1 MTVTDNATTLSEQI
15 NQARERAHA
24 QAGTA
29 IEKLVKIA
37 DWLEMRETS
46 ERLTATAALLASVTF
61 HLIVMGRMKNGKS
74 TLLNA
79 LLEGTTQPVAMST
92 GRGLM
97 AVGTLPTTAV
107 LTTVHY
113 ADKPSVKVQ
122 RADGSS
128 EEWKF
133 DQYLRDSVLTED
145 NEENERLFEK
155 IMEFQIGFPA
165 VLCQAGVI
173 VVDSPGTDE
182 HPMRTKITET
192 AARQADA
199 AIRPYRSD
207 VLMGETELEEDTKVR
222 EAGTRIFTVVN
233 MWGDTQVDDRLR
245 AYVWNRYVR
254 DHQGGPKWDNQD
266 LADHD
271 IFFVHAQHAFLARMA
286 GDAAGVE
293 RSGLG
298 ALERRLGEF
307 LTNERLPAQL
317 HKHATTAIRWAGS
330 IQDHVG
336 QREAAARADQRRL
349 QDAYIA
355 EQPKI
360 AQITAQAD
368 KLPGI
373 FERYQRQADIDLRT
387 SFQQA
392 VADIRQALPEY
403 VESMALPSGESV
415 TKVFQHKKM
424 AAEAAAGISE
434 FTTDRLDK
442 WSQTEAHE
450 LLEPIMKRLGDEVK
464 AEVAAIGEQLDE
476 INFRMSG
483 WTVPAGDGNIRL
495 VSTTE
500 RVLSAVAGLFF
511 GDVSA
516 AVTGGAGGWRGAAGG
531 ISGALGAS
539 ILLGALGVTAGI
551 VLWPATLAAAMMAG
565 IWAGGRGLDQRVK
578 KVALETA
585 DQSLATLPDVSGKVI
600 SAKVAEF
607 FAQAEQEVSAE
618 VKAFITEQVRS
629 IEKFVEL
636 NQRDQADKDRTLKE
650 MAKARSTVAEHV
662 ATLEQAVAIAKQ
674 QG

>member
-1 MTVTDNATTLSEQI
+1 MTVTDNGTTLSEKI
-15 NQARERAHA
+15 IEARERAHT

-29 IEKLVKIA
+29 IAGLIKIA
-37 DWLEMRETS
+37 DWLDLRETS
-46 ERLTATAALLASVTF
+46 ENLAQTAELLDSYIF
-61 HLIVMGRMKNGKS
+61 NLMVMGRMKNGKS

-79 LLEGTTQPVAMST
+79 LLEGTTQPVTIST

-113 ADKPSVKVQ
+113 ADKPWVKVQ
-122 RADGSS
+122 RMDGSS
-128 EEWKF
+128 EDWKF
-133 DQYLRDSVLTED
+133 DQYLRDSVLTAD
-145 NEENERLFEK
+145 NEENVRFFEQIK
-155 IMEFQIGFPA
+155 EFQIGFPA
-165 VLCQAGVI
+165 VLCQAGVT

-182 HPMRTKITET
+182 HPLRTRITRA

-207 VLMGETELEEDTKVR
+207 VLMGEKELKEDAEVR
-222 EAGTRIFTVVN
+222 KAGTRVFTVVN
-233 MWGDTQVDDRLR
+233 VWGDNQVDDQMR

-254 DHQGGPKWDNQD
+254 DHLNGPKWDNQD
-266 LADHD
+266 LGDCD
-271 IFFVHAQHAFLARMA
+271 IFVVHAQQAFLARVA
-286 GDAAGVE
+286 GDLAGVE

-298 ALERRLGEF
+298 ALERRLAEF
-307 LTNERLPAQL
+307 LTTERLPAHL
-317 HKHATTAIRWAGS
+317 HKHATSAVRLAGV
-330 IQDHVG
+330 IDEHVG

-368 KLPGI
+368 KLPAMFG
-373 FERYQRQADIDLRT
+373 RYQAQADLDLRT

-392 VADIRQALPEY
+392 VANIRRDLPQQLES
-403 VESMALPSGESV
+403 VELPSAKSIA
-415 TKVFQHKKM
+415 KVFNHKKM
-424 AAEAAAGISE
+424 AAEAAAALSE
-434 FTTDRLDK
+434 FTTDRLDT

-450 LLEPIMKRLGDEVK
+450 LLEPIMERLEDEVR
-464 AEVAAIGEQLDE
+464 AEIAAIGKQLDE

-483 WTVPAGDGNIRL
+483 WTVQAGGNTRL

-511 GDVSA
+511 GDISA

-539 ILLGALGVTAGI
+539 FLLGAIGVGAGI
-551 VLWPATLAAAMMAG
+551 VLWPVTLAAAMLAG
-565 IWAGGRGLDQRVK
+565 IAAGSYHLEERVK

-585 DQSLATLPDVSGKVI
+585 DESLAALPDASSGLI

-607 FAQAEQEVSAE
+607 FGQAEQEVSGE
-618 VKAFITEQVRS
+618 VKGFITEQVRS
-629 IEKFVEL
+629 IQQFVEL
-636 NQRDQADKDRTLKE
+636 NQRDQADKDRILKE
-650 MAKARSTVAEHV
+650 MAKARSAVAGHV
-662 ATLEQAVAIAKQ
+662 ETLEQAVAIAKQ
-674 QG
+674 G

>member
-1 MTVTDNATTLSEQI
+1 MTVTDNGTTLSEKI
-15 NQARERAHA
+15 NKARERAHA

-29 IEKLVKIA
+29 IAGLVKIA
-37 DWLEMRETS
+37 DWLDLRETS
-46 ERLTATAALLASVTF
+46 EHLAATATLLDSYTF
-61 HLIVMGRMKNGKS
+61 NLIVMGRMKNGKS

-79 LLEGTTQPVAMST
+79 LLEGTTQPVAMGT

-113 ADKPSVKVQ
+113 ADKPAVKVQ
-122 RADGSS
+122 RMDGSS
-128 EEWKF
+128 EDWKF
-133 DQYLRDSVLTED
+133 DQYLHDSVLTED
-145 NEENERLFEK
+145 NEENTRIFEQ
-155 IMEFQIGFPA
+155 IGEFQIGFPA

-182 HPMRTKITET
+182 HPMRTKITR
-192 AARQADA
+192 AAACHADA

-207 VLMGETELEEDTKVR
+207 VLMGEKELEEDAEVR
-222 EAGTRIFTVVN
+222 KAGTRVFTVVN
-233 MWGDTQVDDRLR
+233 VWGDNQVDDRLR

-254 DHQGGPKWDNQD
+254 DQLGGPKWDNQD
-266 LADHD
+266 LADRD
-271 IFFVHAQHAFLARMA
+271 IFFVHAQQAFLARMT
-286 GDAAGVE
+286 GDAPGVE

-307 LTNERLPAQL
+307 LTHERLPAHL
-317 HKHATTAIRWAGS
+317 HKHATSAVRLAAAI
-330 IQDHVG
+330 DEHVG
-336 QREAAARADQRRL
+336 QREAAAQADQRRL
-349 QDAYIA
+349 QDAYLA

-368 KLPGI
+368 KLPAI
-373 FERYQRQADIDLRT
+373 FARYQAQADLDLRS
-387 SFQQA
+387 SFRQA
-392 VADIRQALPEY
+392 VADMRQDLPGY
-403 VESMALPSGESV
+403 VQSVELPSAAGLTMV
-415 TKVFQHKKM
+415 LQHKKM
-424 AAEAAAGISE
+424 AAEAAAAIGE

-442 WSQTEAHE
+442 WSQTEAHA

-464 AEVAAIGEQLDE
+464 AEVAAISEQLDE

-483 WTVPAGDGNIRL
+483 WTVQAADGNIRL

-531 ISGALGAS
+531 ISGALGATF
-539 ILLGALGVTAGI
+539 LLGALGVGAGI
-551 VLWPATLAAAMMAG
+551 VFWPVTLAAAAVAGMA
-565 IWAGGRGLDQRVK
+565 AGSYHLDQRVK
-578 KVALETA
+578 EKALEIA
-585 DQSLATLPDVSGKVI
+585 DKSLATLPDVSGGVI

-618 VKAFITEQVRS
+618 VKAFITEQVRA
-629 IEKFVEL
+629 IQQFVEL
-636 NQRDQADKDRTLKE
+636 NQRDQADKDRLLKE
-650 MAKARSTVAEHV
+650 MAQARSAVAGYV
-662 ATLEQAVAIAKQ
+662 DTLEQAVAIAKQ
-674 QG
+674 G

>member
-1 MTVTDNATTLSEQI
+1 MTVTDSMTLSEKI
-15 NQARERAHA
+15 THARESAHA

-29 IEKLVKIA
+29 ITGLIKIA
-37 DWLEMRETS
+37 NWLDLRETS
-46 ERLTATAALLASVTF
+46 ENLTATVKLLDCYIF
-61 HLIVMGRMKNGKS
+61 NLMVMGRMKNGKS

-79 LLEGTTQPVAMST
+79 LLEGTTQPVKMST

-113 ADKPSVKVQ
+113 ADRPSVKVQ
-122 RADGSS
+122 RMDGSS

-145 NEENERLFEK
+145 NDENVQFFEQIK
-155 IMEFQIGFPA
+155 EFQIGFPA

-182 HPMRTKITET
+182 HAIRTKITRA

-207 VLMGETELEEDTKVR
+207 VLMGENELQEDAEVR
-222 EAGTRIFTVVN
+222 DAGTRVFTVVN
-233 MWGDTQVDDRLR
+233 VWGDNQVDDRLR

-254 DHQGGPKWDNQD
+254 DHLGGDKWDNQD

-271 IFFVHAQHAFLARMA
+271 IFLVHAQQAFLARVA

-298 ALERRLGEF
+298 ALERRLAEF
-307 LTNERLPAQL
+307 LTTERLPAHL
-317 HKHATTAIRWAGS
+317 HKHSTSAIRLGGV
-330 IQDHVG
+330 IDEHIG
-336 QREAAARADQRRL
+336 QREAAAQADQRRL

-360 AQITAQAD
+360 AQITARAD
-368 KLPGI
+368 KLPDI
-373 FERYQRQADIDLRT
+373 FARYRAQAELDLRT
-387 SFQQA
+387 SFRQA
-392 VADIRQALPEY
+392 VADVRRDLPQFLGS
-403 VESMALPSGESV
+403 VALPSAQSIAQ
-415 TKVFQHKKM
+415 VFQYKKM
-424 AAEAAAGISE
+424 AQEAADAISKRV
-434 FTTDRLDK
+434 TDRLDE
-442 WSQTEAHE
+442 WSQAEAHE

-464 AEVAAIGEQLDE
+464 AEVAAIGEQLDQV
-476 INFRMSG
+476 NFRMSG
-483 WTVPAGDGNIRL
+483 WTVEAADNIRL

-539 ILLGALGVTAGI
+539 FLLGALGVTAGI
-551 VLWPATLAAAMMAG
+551 VFWPVTLAAAAAAGMA
-565 IWAGGRGLDQRVK
+565 AGSYKLDERVK
-578 KVALETA
+578 KAALETA
-585 DQSLATLPDVSGKVI
+585 DRGLAGLPDASGELI
-600 SAKVAEF
+600 SAKVKEF
-607 FAQAEQEVSAE
+607 FGQAEQEVTTE
-618 VKAFITEQVRS
+618 VKGFITEQIRS
-629 IEKFVEL
+629 IETFVEL
-636 NQRDQADKDRTLKE
+636 NQRDQAEKDRILKE
-650 MAKARSTVAEHV
+650 MAKARSAVTEYV
-662 ATLEQAVAIAKQ
+662 ATLQQAVAIAKQ
-674 QG
+674 G